1 MLYRTFVRK
10 VYKKPVA
17 NLRKIY
23 SYIVNVTVPDFGYRK
38 RKHKDT
44 EEVREHPKAESGN
57 PDGVNKLQNAYSASM
72 SQNGVNEETD
82 ENTKSKKKQ
91 KDKKRKEQMKAR

>member
-1 MLYRTFVRK
+1 M
-10 VYKKPVA
+10 A
-17 NLRKIY
+17 NLRKIH
-23 SYIVNVTVPDFGYRK
+23 SYIGNVTVPDFGYRK

-57 PDGVNKLQNAYSASM
+57 PDGVNKQNAYSASM
-72 SQNGVNEETD
+72 NQNGVEETD
-82 ENTKSKKKQ
+82 GNTKSKKKQ